1 MKVLRSLCVLSLSL
15 GLLAAAC
22 SAQEVIHAL
31 TGTVRSIGASEKS
44 LVIFQDSGRQMMFK
58 GSGNAK
64 VRAALQKKFGDETI
78 SADELK
84 AEGAY
89 VIVFYY
95 GGGDE
100 PTAVALKDLGKG
112 PFTATSGT
120 VTKFDPHTRS
130 VTVQDESGT
139 VHVFK
144 IRSETVVESAMGVVD
159 GPKFS
164 PEKGDRLHVVAA
176 KADSEDIALFMHQ
189 N

>member
-1 MKVLRSLCVLSLSL
+1 LCVLSLCL

-31 TGTVRSIGASEKS
+31 TGTVRSIAASDKS
-44 LVIFQDSGRQMMFK
+44 FVIFQDSGRQTMFK
-58 GSGNAK
+58 GSGNVKA
-64 VRAALQKKFGDETI
+64 RAALQKRFGDETI
-78 SADELK
+78 SVDELK

-89 VIVFYY
+89 VIVFYH

-100 PTAVALKDLGKG
+100 PTAVALKDLGRG

-120 VTKFDPHTRS
+120 VTKFDPRTRS
-130 VTVQDESGT
+130 VMVQDETGT
-139 VHVFK
+139 VHTFK
-144 IRSETVVESAMGVVD
+144 ISGDTVVEGAMGVVD

-164 PEKGDRLHVVAA
+164 PEKGDRLRVVAA
-176 KADSEDIALFMHQ
+176 KADHEDIALFMCQ

>member
-1 MKVLRSLCVLSLSL
+1 MKFLRSLCAPSLSL

-78 SADELK
+78 SVDGLK

-100 PTAVALKDLGKG
+100 PMAVALKDLGRG

-120 VTKFDPHTRS
+120 VAKFDSRKRL
-130 VTVQDESGT
+130 VTVQDETGT
-139 VHVFK
+139 LHTFK
-144 IRSETVVESAMGVVD
+144 ISGDTVVEGAMGVVD

-164 PEKGDRLHVVAA
+164 PEMGARLRVVAT
-176 KADSEDIALFMHQ
+176 KADVEDIALFLVQ